1 MRMRKH
7 SSAIIWSRETG
18 YAFLRM
24 VLFMVSI
31 TTLAMS
37 AGLARAQM
45 DAYSIQVAVSDRSD
59 AELQNAN
66 LIGMRT
72 VLLSNSGDKTLLNR
86 DDVRA
91 GLDQADTYVTSFRY
105 DAPAPGTVIPAGTPV
120 TDSVRSTG
128 KATQL
133 ILIQFNRE
141 LINELIRPTSDD
153 EAETE
158 PEPGADSEEVVDPF
172 INISSALMWLIVED
186 DNKQMLIGA
195 ANGQNVM
202 ERAREIAG
210 GSGLSLSFPAGDN
223 TDIQALN
230 ADDIKTAS
238 LDKVGNAA
246 ARYAQPVTL
255 AAHLSR
261 TRTGAWEGV
270 WLKVAAGQQQNQAF
284 VNRNLDEALQSGI
297 AWLSSQSV
305 EPVPVQESFQSKLTA
320 NTSSAEGLVWVSP
333 LRTTQHYAQVM
344 SFLTAIDGVSVAYP
358 KEVLDGGVVFAIV
371 PRSAVPRIAS
381 AASSQNW
388 IQQAAAPSSAN
399 ESQFAGAISA
409 AFEYLR

>member
-1 MRMRKH
+1 MRMRKLK
-7 SSAIIWSRETG
+7 SAIIWSRVTG
-18 YAFLRM
+18 FA
-24 VLFMVSI
+24 VLFVVLFI
-31 TTLAMS
+31 ALAVN
-37 AGLARAQM
+37 AGLAQAQM

-59 AELQNAN
+59 TELQNAN

-72 VLLSNSGDKTLLNR
+72 VLLANSGDKTLLNR

-133 ILIQFNRE
+133 IFIQFNRE
-141 LINELIRPTSDD
+141 LINKLIRPTSDD
-153 EAETE
+153 ESEPESGTE
-158 PEPGADSEEVVDPF
+158 LEPGAESEEAIDPF
-172 INISSALMWLIVED
+172 SNVSSALMWLIVED
-186 DNKQMLIGA
+186 GTNQMLIGA

-210 GSGLSLSFPAGDN
+210 GFGLSLSFPAGDD
-223 TDIQALN
+223 TDVQAVN
-230 ADDIKTAS
+230 IDDIKTAA
-238 LDKVGNAA
+238 LDKVSNAA
-246 ARYAQPVTL
+246 ARYAQRVTL

-261 TRTGAWEGV
+261 TRTGNWEGV

-284 VNRNLDEALQSGI
+284 VSRTLDEALQNGI
-297 AWLSSQSV
+297 AWLKSQSV
-305 EPVPVQESFQSKLTA
+305 EPVTVQDNFQSNLTA
-320 NTSSAEGLVWVSP
+320 NSSSAEGLVWVSP
-333 LRTTQHYAQVM
+333 LRTTQNYAQVM

-371 PRSAVPRIAS
+371 PRSAVPTISS
-381 AASSQNW
+381 AASSYDW
-388 IQQAAAPSSAN
+388 IQQAATPSSAN
-399 ESQFAGAISA
+399 ESQYAGSISA